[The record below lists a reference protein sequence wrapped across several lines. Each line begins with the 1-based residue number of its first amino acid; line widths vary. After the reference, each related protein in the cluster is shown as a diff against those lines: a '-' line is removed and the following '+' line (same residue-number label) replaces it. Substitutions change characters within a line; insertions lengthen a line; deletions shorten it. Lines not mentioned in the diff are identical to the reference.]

1 MNVHKEYNSLLPLEA
16 QEDDVKWFDGNDADM
31 LVFKQKI
38 HNWIGEA
45 EHDRDAE
52 LKEKTSVKSKR
63 SGKSLSKSSSS
74 RSSSTGSS
82 RSEKAL
88 MEKLRMAEL
97 KAEAEFMEKQQSAEF
112 KAQKLKTEEQY
123 AKSQAR
129 MRILEDLKNP
139 EVINAETN
147 PYIYYNEDNKLQ
159 LPGEYDRK
167 FALGM
172 GASHFSE
179 I

>member
-1 MNVHKEYNSLLPLEA
+1 
-16 QEDDVKWFDGNDADM
+16 
-31 LVFKQKI
+31 
-38 HNWIGEA
+38 
-45 EHDRDAE
+45 
-52 LKEKTSVKSKR
+52 
-63 SGKSLSKSSSS
+63 
-74 RSSSTGSS
+74 
-82 RSEKAL
+82 

-97 KAEAEFMEKQQSAEF
+97 NAEAEFMEKQQSAEF

-139 EVINAETN
+139 EVINAKTN

-167 FALGM
+167 FVLGM
-172 GASHFSE
+172 GASHFSQ